1 MIVLEQTILLELE
14 LKQLYK
20 YTQIYIEILYL
31 NGNRHVYLEINLV
44 SNSTFYVLLWRAS
57 GNWFRNIS
65 CLNIDW

>member
-31 NGNRHVYLEINLV
+31 NDNRHVYFEINLV
-44 SNSTFYVLLWRAS
+44 SKSTFYVLLWRAS
-57 GNWFRNIS
+57 GN
-65 CLNIDW
+65 

>member
-31 NGNRHVYLEINLV
+31 NDNRHVYFEINLV
-44 SNSTFYVLLWRAS
+44 SKSTFYVLLWRAS
-57 GNWFRNIS
+57 GNWFRNIA

>member
-57 GNWFRNIS
+57 GN
-65 CLNIDW
+65 

>member
-44 SNSTFYVLLWRAS
+44 SKSTFYVLLWRAS
-57 GNWFRNIS
+57 GN
-65 CLNIDW
+65 

>member
-1 MIVLEQTILLELE
+1 MIVLEQNILLELE

-44 SNSTFYVLLWRAS
+44 SKSTFYVLLWRAS
-57 GNWFRNIS
+57 GN
-65 CLNIDW
+65 

>member
-31 NGNRHVYLEINLV
+31 NGNRHVYFEINLV
-44 SNSTFYVLLWRAS
+44 SKSTFYVLLWRAS
-57 GNWFRNIS
+57 GN
-65 CLNIDW
+65 